1 MASEKTPLIINNP
14 SADSLVGSGPPT
26 PTNNVVHGSSDSQP
40 TVYFLERRP
49 SDVSHHT
56 SSHRQNTD
64 AEEIET
70 IPEGS
75 RIEEFQPR
83 PVSAGSLA
91 GSSKSPS
98 HRSSHKSWLDF
109 FKNVN
114 KKSHAFAGNK
124 ILLEYSCYILYMLF
138 SQIYFKYYICYSH
151 KYITPTFIQPL
162 VVPHQ

>member
-1 MASEKTPLIINNP
+1 MASEKTPLIVNNP

-56 SSHRQNTD
+56 SHKQNTD

-83 PVSAGSLA
+83 PVSADVGSLA

-124 ILLEYSCYILYMLF
+124 ILLYSCLIIIYVIL
-138 SQIYFKYYICYSH
+138 
-151 KYITPTFIQPL
+151 TNTFIQPL

>member
-26 PTNNVVHGSSDSQP
+26 PPNNVVHGSSDSQP

-56 SSHRQNTD
+56 SHKQNTD

-83 PVSAGSLA
+83 PVSADVGSLA

-114 KKSHAFAGNK
+114 KKSQAFAGNK
-124 ILLEYSCYILYMLF
+124 ILLYSCLI
-138 SQIYFKYYICYSH
+138 SNYICYSH
-151 KYITPTFIQPL
+151 QYITPTFIQPL

>member
-49 SDVSHHT
+49 SDVSHP

-64 AEEIET
+64 AEIET

-83 PVSAGSLA
+83 PVSADVGSLA

-124 ILLEYSCYILYMLF
+124 ILLYSCLIIIYVILTNILHLLL
-138 SQIYFKYYICYSH
+138 SSH
-151 KYITPTFIQPL
+151 WWYHTND
-162 VVPHQ
+162 

>member
-56 SSHRQNTD
+56 SHKQNTD

-83 PVSAGSLA
+83 PVSADVGSLA

-124 ILLEYSCYILYMLF
+124 ILLYSCLIIIYVIL
-138 SQIYFKYYICYSH
+138 
-151 KYITPTFIQPL
+151 TNTFIQPL